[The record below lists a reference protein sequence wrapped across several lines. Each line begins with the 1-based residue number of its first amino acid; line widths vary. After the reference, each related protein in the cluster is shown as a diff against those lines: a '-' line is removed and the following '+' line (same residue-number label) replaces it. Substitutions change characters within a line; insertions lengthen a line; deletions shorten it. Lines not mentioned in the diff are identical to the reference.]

1 MNSKNSA
8 RSRSRSRSRSRLH
21 WYPAWVYDVREDITR
36 ANMDRY
42 DALFEAA
49 SARCY
54 ELRPDYS
61 DLHPREQFEVWKQAR
76 EDVGLN

>member
-1 MNSKNSA
+1 
-8 RSRSRSRSRSRLH
+8 
-21 WYPAWVYDVREDITR
+21 
-36 ANMDRY
+36 MDRY

-54 ELRPDYS
+54 EIRPDYS

-76 EDVGLN
+76 EDVGMN